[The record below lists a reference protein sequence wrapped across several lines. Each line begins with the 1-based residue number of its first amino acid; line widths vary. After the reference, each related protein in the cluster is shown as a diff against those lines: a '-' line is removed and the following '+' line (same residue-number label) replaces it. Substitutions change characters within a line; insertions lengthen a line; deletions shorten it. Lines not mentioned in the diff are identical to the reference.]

1 MDFLNLPLVY
11 WNEWLKWP
19 LTQLRNMGMD
29 LDEKGSHL
37 IYKIVVTLALLLVLL
52 EILLRIKRT
61 LKWLFRKKEREGA
74 IIVDKLPAKDLGFV
88 ESVEAARDLEKTIA
102 SLKRGKQYL
111 RMAEIYASLNRHKE
125 AAYWFGKA
133 GERKRSAM
141 EWALAG
147 KTRKAAGLL
156 MSEGDYATAARFYL
170 EIGKPLNAAKALVK
184 AEDHPGAARAFLL
197 GRSPDKAAACYEHYF
212 ESAMESATVSVAEEC
227 LHFLDKDP
235 GPAKISDETR
245 ATLIP
250 SLAQTFERAGH
261 YEQAARLY
269 HESEMPGEAGR
280 CYIALGSL
288 EEAAACLREVG
299 QPQEASR
306 IEARFYETQ
315 ARWSDAGA
323 SYAAAGDYLRAA
335 ECCIKA
341 QDPQRAAEYFAKAGE
356 YYGAGLALYQ
366 LKRHSDAI
374 PFLQRIRETDKNFTL
389 SRALLGRCFFEM
401 RDYAHCVATLENH
414 LLGRRVESNN
424 MEWFYLLALAYEQQ
438 GKLEESKSVLHKIQA
453 VTLNYKDVS
462 QRVSNIMSRISMNA
476 GTSSGSGPKHSALPE
491 QGSERM
497 RLVGELVGSRYR
509 LEREI
514 GRGGMGVVYLAQDQQ
529 LDRSVAIKYLGT
541 MTEGSDAFQQRF
553 QREAKAAA
561 RVNHPNVTAIYDIGA
576 THGETFIV
584 MEYVDGIS
592 LHKYICEKGVVN
604 PREAVNL
611 IVQACGALSAIHEAG
626 IIHRDIKPENFLISK
641 GGMVKL
647 TDFGLAKADDMRLT
661 RGNMVMGTPAYMP
674 PEQAQGNN
682 ADARSDLYSLGLV
695 LYEMLV
701 GRPAYTG
708 ANLLQRLQSEMP
720 APPSTYASEVPALL
734 DGIVMKCIAKTPDRR
749 FQSANELAN
758 ALRGVG
764 L

>member
-1 MDFLNLPLVY
+1 MDLLNLPLMY
-11 WNEWLKWP
+11 WNEWLEWP
-19 LTQLRNMGMD
+19 LTQLRHMGMD
-29 LDEKGSHL
+29 LDEKSSHL
-37 IYKIVVTLALLLVLL
+37 IYRIVVTLVLLLVIL

-61 LKWLFRKKEREGA
+61 LKWIFRKKEREGE
-74 IIVDKLPAKDLGFV
+74 IVVEKLPAKDLSFI
-88 ESVEAARDLEKTIA
+88 ESVEAARDLEKTID

-156 MSEGDYATAARFYL
+156 MTEGDFVTAARFYL
-170 EIGKPLNAAKALVK
+170 EIGKPLHAANALMK
-184 AEDHPGAARAFLL
+184 AEDFAGAAQAYLM
-197 GRSPDKAAACYEHYF
+197 GRSLDKAAASYKCYF
-212 ESAMESATVSVAEEC
+212 TSAPESSNVSVAEEC
-227 LHFLDKDP
+227 LQFLEGEP
-235 GPAKISDETR
+235 GRTKISEETR
-245 ATLIP
+245 AALLP
-250 SLAQTFERAGH
+250 SLAQTFERAGR
-261 YEQAARLY
+261 YEIAARLFN
-269 HESEMPGEAGR
+269 ENEMPGDAGR
-280 CYIALGSL
+280 CFMALGRL
-288 EEAAACLREVG
+288 EEAAKCLREVG

-306 IEARFYETQ
+306 IEARYYETQ
-315 ARWSDAGA
+315 SRWADAGA
-323 SYAAAGDYLRAA
+323 SYAAAGDYIRAA
-335 ECCIKA
+335 ECCTKA
-341 QDPQRAAEYFAKAGE
+341 QDPQHAAEYFLKAGE

-366 LKRHSDAI
+366 LKRFGDAI
-374 PFLQRIRETDKNFTL
+374 PLLQRIRETDKNFAI
-389 SRALLGRCFFEM
+389 SRALLGRCFYEM

-424 MEWFYLLALAYEQQ
+424 MEWFYLLALAYEQL

-462 QRVSNIMSRISMNA
+462 QRVSNIMSRISMGA
-476 GTSSGSGPKHSALPE
+476 GMDTGSGLQNNALPE
-491 QGSERM
+491 QRNERM

-514 GRGGMGVVYLAQDQQ
+514 GRGGMGVVYLGRDQQ
-529 LDRSVAIKYLGT
+529 LDRLVAIKYLGA
-541 MTEGSDAFQQRF
+541 MTEGSQAFQERF
-553 QREAKAAA
+553 LREAKAAA
-561 RVNHPNVTAIYDIGA
+561 RVNHPNVTAIYDIGM

-592 LHKYICEKGVVN
+592 LHKFISDKGVLK

-611 IVQACGALSAIHEAG
+611 TVQACSALNAIHKAG
-626 IIHRDIKPENFLISK
+626 IVHRDIKPENFLISK

-661 RGNMVMGTPAYMP
+661 RANMVMGTPAYMP
-674 PEQAQGNN
+674 PEQAQGND
-682 ADARSDLYSLGLV
+682 ADARSDLYSIGLV

-701 GRPAYTG
+701 GRPAYSG
-708 ANLLQRLQSEMP
+708 PNLLQRLQTEMP
-720 APPSTYASEVPALL
+720 APPSTYSPEVPALL
-734 DGIVMKCIAKTPDRR
+734 DEIVMKCIAKSPDER
-749 FQSANELAN
+749 FQTASELAN
-758 ALRGVG
+758 ALRGIG